1 MRILAISDL
10 HTQPLHLL
18 YSVIDREKPDLILYA
33 GDAVH
38 RFGTVPDDIYI
49 DAAAEVLERS
59 NGAIVYSSTHTQPLG
74 HSAKVGPEDMKTVTW
89 GGGIPPARRVD
100 LGPQGAGNVHVVA
113 VPTDAMNAQALAKEQ
128 RARMSQNP
136 MLHIGVRRVRR
147 VAGASWSLWVERPE
161 PEQAIGSWEDIASS
175 VPDGVAA
182 VLGNDAHPLDS
193 WLISQEG
200 CCDLASAPKVLPGIS
215 LVGLPGAPLDEGIP
229 AGSYLYSAGDARAHL
244 QAQLGSCSNDIV
256 ILVSHAPPQDVLDTA
271 KAFGP
276 HSAGS
281 SVVREV
287 MADPRVKV
295 VVCGH
300 VHAQGGKSMEVDG
313 TLVVNVASD
322 ARPDSPLTYAILEFD
337 DDGVRCE
344 HGSEYPE
351 YAPIH
356 VHGVGPKRAKEL
368 ELSGIRTAQAVADM
382 SVFRLAGYVGGTTR
396 AQVAKSHARALV
408 TGTPQRMGRTR
419 LPPERERIYIDVETS
434 LDRQDDPWLIG
445 LMLPG
450 HDVQQLQQ
458 LHPSGLRRQLRAL
471 NKLIFGVAE
480 KTFIQWGNFDRVALA
495 KAYQKVGLEQ
505 PAWLHPRYWIDACTW
520 MWSALCLPV
529 TNGRLSTICDYFG
542 ISRRYAALDGATVGL
557 WYTRFRD
564 EGRHFPVDVARAYNA
579 DDVVGLMESVGRA
592 SALARCAC

>member
-10 HTQPLHLL
+10 HTQPIHLL
-18 YSVIDREKPDLILYA
+18 TRVIAREKPDLVLYA

-38 RFGTVPDDIYI
+38 RFGTVPDDVYI
-49 DAAAEVLERS
+49 DAAVQALERS
-59 NGAIVYSSTHTQPLG
+59 GGAIVFSSTPTEPLG
-74 HSAKVGPEDMKTVTW
+74 HAAKVGPEEMKTANW
-89 GGGIPPARRVD
+89 GGGIPPARRID
-100 LGPQGAGNVHVVA
+100 LGPLGAGNLHVVA
-113 VPTDAMNAQALAKEQ
+113 VPSEALTSKALAKEQ
-128 RARMSQNP
+128 RARMGQSPLLQ
-136 MLHIGVRRVRR
+136 IGVRRVRR
-147 VAGASWSLWVERPE
+147 VAGDSWSLWVERLKPE
-161 PEQAIGSWEDIASS
+161 PPIGSWTTIAGSTR
-175 VPDGVAA
+175 DGVAA

-193 WLISQEG
+193 WLISQAG
-200 CCDLASAPKVLPGIS
+200 CHDLASTPKDLGGIS

-229 AGSYLYSAGDARAHL
+229 AGSYLYSTKDARAHL
-244 QAQLGSCSNDIV
+244 QAQLDTCSSDNV
-256 ILVSHAPPQDVLDTA
+256 ILVSHAPPQDILDTA

-295 VVCGH
+295 VICGH

-322 ARPDSPLTYAILEFD
+322 ARPSSPLTYAIVEVD
-337 DDGVRCE
+337 DEGIRCE

-351 YAPIH
+351 YSPIH
-356 VHGVGPKRAKEL
+356 VRGVGPKRAKEM
-368 ELSGIRTAQAVADM
+368 ELGGIRTAQAVADM
-382 SVFRLAGYVGGTTR
+382 SVFQLAGYLGGSTR
-396 AQVAKSHARALV
+396 AQVAKAHARALI

-434 LDRQDDPWLIG
+434 LDQQDDPWLIG

-450 HDVQQLQQ
+450 QDVQQLQQ

-471 NKLIFGVAE
+471 NKLILGVAE
-480 KTFIQWGNFDRVALA
+480 KTFVQWGTFDRAALA

-505 PAWLHPRYWIDACTW
+505 PGWLHPRHWIDACSW

-542 ISRRYAALDGATVGL
+542 IARRYAALDGATVGL

-564 EGRHFPVDVARAYNA
+564 EGRTFPVDVARTYNA
-579 DDVVGLMESVGRA
+579 DDVVGLMEAVGRA
-592 SALARCAC
+592 SALARCAG